1 MQMVTLFKQILINV
15 LGSKQTAGA
24 VRDIKDEIP
33 LLGILITHER
43 RTCDGIVH
51 NMDPIGNDTFMT
63 ETLYNESGKII
74 ITNTSKEDGPMGQFC
89 HLSSK
94 NCWRGLRDKNSAS
107 NSPIAQIVI
116 VTKPLSF
123 LKPFAIGPGK
133 ALITGIKDN
142 EISRLQLLLIL
153 FVNAAA
159 DDHIFCLMQM
169 PAAVDGAGSAATITV
184 LFWA

>member
-33 LLGILITHER
+33 QLGILITRER

-94 NCWRGLRDKNSAS
+94 NCWRTAGKWPDKLPRLSEFLMWVAGQKLGQQFAHSADSYCHKTPLIPEAFRDW
-107 NSPIAQIVI
+107 
-116 VTKPLSF
+116 T
-123 LKPFAIGPGK
+123 
-133 ALITGIKDN
+133 
-142 EISRLQLLLIL
+142 R
-153 FVNAAA
+153 
-159 DDHIFCLMQM
+159 
-169 PAAVDGAGSAATITV
+169 
-184 LFWA
+184 